1 MSDDNCLQLVEYIPE
16 LKMAEVDQVL
26 AVLRGL
32 RLSASSPVVRVCLEE
47 AHDDIAHLTNRDIR
61 VADTKDKSA
70 AA

>member
-32 RLSASSPVVRVCLEE
+32 RLSAGGPVVRV
-47 AHDDIAHLTNRDIR
+47 
-61 VADTKDKSA
+61 
-70 AA
+70 